1 MKKYLIQIGIILVLI
16 ATIVVGYNKYKE
28 LNQQLS
34 RAVENN
40 KAYAHKQDTTT
51 VRAYNM
57 TINEVKHY
65 GDSID
70 KEMLKMIK
78 ENGIKEKNIIN
89 THYIKEYINTKDT
102 IVVNDTIFKDK
113 DFALDTTIHNDWYN
127 VRVGLKY
134 PDTVAVSPEFT
145 SEKYV
150 VVNTRRETIDPPKK
164 CFFLR
169 WFQKK
174 HNVTEVTIFEKN
186 PYVKLKEQKFIQYTK

>member
-16 ATIVVGYNKYKE
+16 ATIIVGYNKYKE

-186 PYVKLKEQKFIQYTK
+186 PYIKVKEQKFIQYTK

>member
-1 MKKYLIQIGIILVLI
+1 MKKYLIQIGIVLLLI
-16 ATIVVGYNKYKE
+16 ATIVVGYSKYKE

-34 RAVENN
+34 RAVINN

-57 TINEVKHY
+57 TINEVKQY

-70 KEMLKMIK
+70 KEMLKLLK
-78 ENGIKEKNIIN
+78 QNGIKEKTITN

-102 IVVNDTIFKDK
+102 IVVNDTIFRDK

-127 VRVGLKY
+127 IRVGLKY

>member
-1 MKKYLIQIGIILVLI
+1 MKKYLIQIGIVLLLI
-16 ATIVVGYNKYKE
+16 ATIVVGYNKYEK

-34 RAVENN
+34 RAVINN

-57 TINEVKHY
+57 TINEVKQY

-102 IVVNDTIFKDK
+102 IVVNDTIFRDK

-127 VRVGLKY
+127 IRVGLKY

>member
-150 VVNTRRETIDPPKK
+150 VVNTKRETIDPPKK

>member
-1 MKKYLIQIGIILVLI
+1 MKKYLIQIGIVLLLI
-16 ATIVVGYNKYKE
+16 ATIVVGYKKYKE
-28 LNQQLS
+28 TTQQLE
-34 RAVENN
+34 RAIVNN
-40 KAYAHKQDTTT
+40 KAYANKNDSTT
-51 VRAYNM
+51 VRAYQM
-57 TINEVKHY
+57 TLDEVKAY

-70 KEMLKMIK
+70 KELLNFAKK
-78 ENGIKEKNIIN
+78 NGIKEKNIIN
-89 THYIKEYINTKDT
+89 THYIKEYINITDT
-102 IVVNDTIFKDK
+102 IVVNDTIFRDK

-127 VRVGLKY
+127 IRVGLKY
-134 PDTVAVSPEFT
+134 PDTVAVSPQFT

-186 PYVKLKEQKFIQYTK
+186 PYIKVKEQKFIQYTK

>member
-1 MKKYLIQIGIILVLI
+1 MKKYLIQIGIVLLLI
-16 ATIVVGYNKYKE
+16 ATIVVGYSKYKE

-34 RAVENN
+34 RAVINN

-57 TINEVKHY
+57 TINEVKQY

-70 KEMLKMIK
+70 KEMLKLLK
-78 ENGIKEKNIIN
+78 QNGIKEKTITN

-127 VRVGLKY
+127 IQVGLKY

>member
-1 MKKYLIQIGIILVLI
+1 MKKYLIQIGIVLLLI

-57 TINEVKHY
+57 TINEVKQY

-78 ENGIKEKNIIN
+78 DNGIKEKNIIN

-102 IVVNDTIFKDK
+102 IVVNDTIFRDK
-113 DFALDTTIHNDWYN
+113 NFALDTTIQNDWYK

-150 VVNTRRETIDPPKK
+150 VVNTKRETIDPPKK

-186 PYVKLKEQKFIQYTK
+186 PYIKVKEQKFIQYTK